1 MRSTLC
7 AVALTFGV
15 IGWPPSS
22 RAQGADDPELRALDP
37 AMVLRA
43 LSFDDAGGFVG
54 PAARDFW
61 ERVFDDERIPDNPE
75 RELRGLDDTPLIDA
89 AYVLAAT
96 CNERPPTGRTRLR
109 ALAFVQR
116 VFRDHDGRDLPAVL
130 VAARAVAR
138 YPILMLSVERMG
150 IGTPASMHR
159 SPAPRAAWSGS
170 GSPCS
175 CAMRCR
181 SSREQ

>member
-15 IGWPPSS
+15 IGGSQPPA
-22 RAQGADDPELRALDP
+22 RAQGLDDPELRALEP

-43 LSFDDAGGFVG
+43 LSFDDAGTFVG

-75 RELRGLDDTPLIDA
+75 RELRRIDDTPLIDA

-96 CNERPPTGRTRLR
+96 CNEPPPTGRTRLR

-116 VFRDHDGRDLPAVL
+116 VFRDHDGRDLPGVL
-130 VAARAVAR
+130 VAARAVTR
-138 YPILMLSVERMG
+138 YP
-150 IGTPASMHR
+150 
-159 SPAPRAAWSGS
+159 
-170 GSPCS
+170 C
-175 CAMRCR
+175 
-181 SSREQ
+181 